1 MNYHKKTNWSD
12 PRNKNLYNESLSQE
26 NRRWREKA
34 NAGITGCTEEEE
46 DEIKVLIISS
56 STTLTTLLKLSEHF
70 YHIGHIALVV
80 RTV

>member
-1 MNYHKKTNWSD
+1 MTQGTKTYKSNT
-12 PRNKNLYNESLSQE
+12 LSQE

-34 NAGITGCTEEEE
+34 NEGITGCTEEEE